1 LNKQTKQNLKKEL
14 QNQMEH
20 VHEATYYRLRQ
31 YGREG
36 DSYED
41 ILKKLMDVVDGKR
54 KRSSV
59 VITDGACIFS
69 LFSSVSRAVF
79 QASFIIA

>member
-1 LNKQTKQNLKKEL
+1 
-14 QNQMEH
+14 MER

-59 VITDGACIFS
+59 VITDGAV
-69 LFSSVSRAVF
+69 LRHRE
-79 QASFIIA
+79 